1 MQRIA
6 NKHQKMT
13 TLQAKMLGASISNH
27 PAKVNDVR
35 AYCCTSPIVR
45 RQGTELHTIEGE
57 SIANAKFAF
66 SIKNPLTLILSASRS
81 T

>member
-1 MQRIA
+1 MA
-6 NKHQKMT
+6 A
-13 TLQAKMLGASISNH
+13 LLAKMLGASISNH

-35 AYCCTSPIVR
+35 AYCCTPPVIR
-45 RQGTELHTIEGE
+45 RQGTELHIIEGK

-66 SIKNPLTLILSASRS
+66 SIKNPLTFILSSSRS